1 MINTLGPSKSGTLWV
16 FNTLPS
22 PLLLETLSDALTP
35 QGPALSL
42 VVLYSCFCPSSFCSA
57 FQHSEDRATPHPCF
71 DPSLLRLGGS
81 KTSLSWGGRGR
92 LQGDRRRGTQTQSN
106 SGTDS

>member
-42 VVLYSCFCPSSFCSA
+42 VVLYSCLCPFSSALLLSTLRTE
-57 FQHSEDRATPHPCF
+57 QPLTPALILHF
-71 DPSLLRLGGS
+71 
-81 KTSLSWGGRGR
+81 
-92 LQGDRRRGTQTQSN
+92 
-106 SGTDS
+106 

>member
-35 QGPALSL
+35 QGPARSP
-42 VVLYSCFCPSSFCSA
+42 VVLYSCLCPSSFSSA
-57 FQHSEDRATPHPCF
+57 SQHSGDRATPHPCF
-71 DPSLLRLGGS
+71 DPLLLRLGGS
-81 KTSLSWGGRGR
+81 KTSLSLGWEGKTP
-92 LQGDRRRGTQTQSN
+92 RRREKRN
-106 SGTDS
+106 SDSDSKQLWD